1 MSQVTF
7 RTHTLPNGLQLVAE
21 CNPNAYSTG
30 LSYFVKTG
38 ARDETPAISGMSHFL
53 EHMVFKGTPTRTAE
67 QVNQQLDAIGS
78 QSNAFTSEEQ
88 TVYYCA
94 VLPEYQL
101 NALELLSDILR
112 PLLRQDDFDT
122 EKQVILEEIAKYDDQ
137 PPFGAHEKALAL
149 HFNDHPLG
157 NSVLGTRESVAALT
171 RDQMMEYFNRRYS
184 AGNIVLA
191 MAGNVDF
198 DAVVAQLETQ
208 VGHWE
213 NFDTQRDTP
222 RAAPNSGFHSFA
234 KTSAHQQ
241 YILQICNGPA
251 AEDDNRYAS
260 RLLGLIFGDE
270 SNSRLFWELIDT
282 GKAEYAVLEP
292 SEYQGTGIFLS
303 YLCCQPDNANEVMET
318 YQRLARDIQQ
328 NGVTTQEL
336 ELAKS
341 KVCSHIVLRAERAA
355 SRMFGIGNN
364 WVQRGQYASVQESIA
379 RFQQVT
385 ENDIA
390 EVLEKYPLTECTSV
404 AIGPTRIEHG

>member
-1 MSQVTF
+1 MSDVNF
-7 RTHTLPNGLQLVAE
+7 RKHTLSNGLQIVAE
-21 CNPNAYSTG
+21 CNARAYSTG
-30 LSYFVKTG
+30 LAYFVKTG
-38 ARDETPAISGMSHFL
+38 SRDETPEVSGVSHFL

-67 QVNQQLDAIGS
+67 QVNQELDAIGS

-137 PPFGAHEKALAL
+137 PPFGAHEKALAY
-149 HFNDHPLG
+149 HFQNHPLG
-157 NSVLGTRESVAALT
+157 KSVLGTRESVGALT
-171 RDQMMEYFNRRYS
+171 RDQMLEYFNRRYS

-198 DAVVAQLETQ
+198 DAVIAQLESQ
-208 VGHWE
+208 VGQWE
-213 NFDTQRDTP
+213 NYDTQRATP
-222 RAAPNSGFHSFA
+222 RAKPNSGFYSIE
-234 KTSAHQQ
+234 KPSAHQQ
-241 YILQICNGPA
+241 YIIQICNGPA

-282 GKAEYAVLEP
+282 GKAEYAVVEP
-292 SEYQGTGIFLS
+292 SEYQGTGIFMS
-303 YLCCQPDNANEVMET
+303 YLSCQPENASEIMDA
-318 YQRLARDIQQ
+318 YHSLAVKIQQ
-328 NGVTTQEL
+328 DGVTTQEL

-364 WVQRGQYASVQESIA
+364 WLQRGEYASVQQSID
-379 RFQQVT
+379 RFQKVT
-385 ENDIA
+385 VSDIA
-390 EVLEKYPLTECTSV
+390 EVLEKYPLTECTAV
-404 AIGPTRIEHG
+404 AIGPTKIEHK

>member
-1 MSQVTF
+1 MSEVTF
-7 RTHTLPNGLQLVAE
+7 RTHTLNNGLQVIAE
-21 CNPNAYSTG
+21 CNPHAYSTG
-30 LSYFVKTG
+30 IAYFVKTG
-38 ARDETPAISGMSHFL
+38 ARDETEEISGVSHFL
-53 EHMVFKGTPTRTAE
+53 EHMVFKGTPSRTAE
-67 QVNQQLDAIGS
+67 QVNQQLDDIGS
-78 QSNAFTSEEQ
+78 QSNAFTSEEE

-101 NALELLSDILR
+101 EAVELLSDIMR

-149 HFNDHPLG
+149 HFAGHPLG
-157 NSVLGTRESVAALT
+157 KSVLGTRETVSALT
-171 RDQMMEYFNRRYS
+171 REQMLEYFNRRYS
-184 AGNIVLA
+184 SGNIVLA

-198 DAVVAQLETQ
+198 DTVIKQLEIQ

-213 NFDTQRDTP
+213 NYPTQRDTP
-222 RAAPNSGFHSFA
+222 RAKPNSGFYSIEKPA
-234 KTSAHQQ
+234 AHQQ
-241 YILQICNGPA
+241 YIIQICNGPA

-270 SNSRLFWELIDT
+270 NNSRLFWELIDT
-282 GKAEYAVLEP
+282 GKAEYAVVEP
-292 SEYQGTGIFLS
+292 TEYQGTGIFLS
-303 YLCCQPDNANEVMET
+303 YLCCQPESTSEILEL
-318 YQRLARDIQQ
+318 YQRLATEIQQ
-328 NGVTTQEL
+328 HGVTQQEL

-364 WVQRGQYASVQESIA
+364 WVQRGEYASVKESIN
-379 RFQQVT
+379 RFQKVT
-385 ENDIA
+385 VRDIA

-404 AIGPTRIEHG
+404 AIGPTKIEHK

>member
-1 MSQVTF
+1 MSEVRF
-7 RTHTLPNGLQLVAE
+7 RHHTLRNGLQIVAE

-30 LSYFVKTG
+30 LAYFVKTG
-38 ARDETPAISGMSHFL
+38 SRDETEEISGVSHFL

-67 QVNQQLDAIGS
+67 QVNQQLDEIGS

-94 VLPEYQL
+94 VLPEFQL
-101 NALELLSDILR
+101 PALELLSDILR

-137 PPFGAHEKALAL
+137 PPFGAHEKALAY
-149 HFNDHPLG
+149 HFQQHPLG
-157 NSVLGTRESVAALT
+157 RSVLGTRETVGQLR
-171 RDQMMEYFNRRYS
+171 RDQMLNYFNLRYS

-198 DAVVAQLETQ
+198 DAVITQLEKQ
-208 VGHWE
+208 IGHWE
-213 NFDTQRDTP
+213 NYDTQRDTP
-222 RAAPNSGFHSFA
+222 RAQPNSGFHSLE
-234 KTSAHQQ
+234 KPSAHQQ
-241 YILQICNGPA
+241 YIIQISNGPA

-260 RLLGLIFGDE
+260 RLLALIFGDE
-270 SNSRLFWELIDT
+270 NNSRLFWEMIDT
-282 GKAEYAVLEP
+282 GKAEYAVVEP

-303 YLCCQPDNANEVMET
+303 YLCCQPDSVQEILEL
-318 YQRLARDIQQ
+318 YQTLARDIQEH
-328 NGVTTQEL
+328 GVTQQEL

-364 WVQRGQYASVQESIA
+364 WVQRGEYTSIQESIK
-379 RFQQVT
+379 RFQSVT
-385 ENDIA
+385 PADLA
-390 EVLEKYPLTECTSV
+390 EVLEKYPLTQCTSV
-404 AIGPTRIEHG
+404 AIGPTKIEHM